1 MKKQEGVEAVVDD
14 ELLCKSRTSSKRCR
28 AAEVHNLSE
37 KVLFFL
43 SFFFFV
49 LFHTIRLLETY
60 VIMF

>member
-1 MKKQEGVEAVVDD
+1 MNSKQEGVEVVFDD

-43 SFFFFV
+43 SFFV
-49 LFHTIRLLETY
+49 SYNTLT
-60 VIMF
+60 